1 MNKGGGFA
9 YKSHSAEVGIG
20 DVKEAEELGCEEGSV
35 QRFFHYS
42 APLLHI
48 ADTHLSLSLPLPLYL
63 LRLCLPA
70 AFLHFIHLKPKPPTR
85 SYSLIF
91 CAPRFSAA
99 AIVMHC
105 TQSFNYFE
113 LKLFNL
119 GFYKFDFLVIL
130 FQKCVAKPLFLSYIQ
145 PGVVIGGK
153 NLMQNYKSFNLIIQH
168 VW

>member
-48 ADTHLSLSLPLPLYL
+48 ADTHLSLPLPLSLSLYL

-99 AIVMHC
+99 AIVMHWY
-105 TQSFNYFE
+105 T
-113 LKLFNL
+113 
-119 GFYKFDFLVIL
+119 KF
-130 FQKCVAKPLFLSYIQ
+130 
-145 PGVVIGGK
+145 
-153 NLMQNYKSFNLIIQH
+153 
-168 VW
+168 